1 MDEIRL
7 NIVPEKQQF
16 QGRNINIE
24 VINDIGED
32 LEYKFLIGHESNW
45 ETVRE
50 FSIDNTLKWRFDK
63 AGDYFIMVQAR
74 KQKSN
79 LAFEYVT
86 RSHYEIL
93 YKEVPFRMEEF
104 NVDKDKLKVGE
115 KLCISARSNRNDAV
129 YKYMIKDDKV
139 WKTLKD
145 MTKDG
150 DIQYHFTTPG
160 VKEISLKCFTT
171 KGNGKKSISLT
182 KKVEVEAKEEP
193 RIKLIEC
200 SKNNLYVGRNI
211 NFNVKIDY
219 KEDDN
224 VVYKFIKVYPEG
236 EIEILR
242 DYSSNNNI
250 TLVEELKG
258 EYVLICYIKDM
269 FSLNEYDDRAKI
281 VYRVKDGE
289 KVLIKELTTNLQSPQ
304 EVGTNIK
311 IGAVTNSDSRLL
323 YRFMIEKIE
332 EKRVHVCSKIKY
344 KEIEGL
350 NKNEILKK
358 FENNKILDS
367 DYIASPYFFWKPE
380 KEGRYNIKCIIKRKS
395 SETPDDMKEL
405 EFGVKE
411 LAVQDERIEKV
422 IFSEDIN
429 NILINHELNIRVEG
443 ATPWM
448 SEYRFII
455 FKDDKEIQRTEF
467 SKDNEIDFIPRE
479 AGEFKLEIHLKGN
492 KSKKEFDSKEVFIL
506 NVKAFIPGKIEYI
519 LYDAREYYIHDKINF
534 EIVGNKS
541 KEMVYKYN
549 VYLNGVHVEQS
560 DYSEHRA
567 YDFKLL
573 NSGRYKF
580 EFFCKNIK
588 SEEEQ
593 DYIKNLHINV
603 IGNRPITE
611 SYIKCDRENINMLDE
626 ITFQGECNIKEN
638 IIYEFYLY
646 DNDGWRVLQK
656 YSAKDFFTFIPKQA
670 GEYRILMLVKH
681 INNNGSYEHYCI
693 NKFTVN
699 YLNRPNVNGK

>member
-7 NIVPEKQQF
+7 SIVPEKQQF
-16 QGRNINIE
+16 QGRDINIQ
-24 VINDIGED
+24 VINDTGES
-32 LEYKFLIGHESNW
+32 LEYKFLVGHESKW

-50 FSIDNTLKWRFDK
+50 FSGDNTLKWRFDK
-63 AGDYFIMVQAR
+63 PGDYFIMVQAKKINS
-74 KQKSN
+74 KQS
-79 LAFEYVT
+79 FDYVT

-93 YKEVPFRMEEF
+93 FKEMPFRMEEF

-129 YKYMIKDDKV
+129 YKYMIKEDKG
-139 WKTLKD
+139 WRTLKD
-145 MTKDG
+145 ITKEG
-150 DIQYHFTTPG
+150 DLEYHFTTPG

-171 KGNGKKSISLT
+171 KGEGKKTISLT
-182 KKVEVEAKEEP
+182 KKVEVEEKIQP
-193 RIKLIEC
+193 KIKLIEC

-211 NFNVKIDY
+211 NFKVKINQ
-219 KEDDN
+219 KEEDN
-224 VVYKFIKVYPEG
+224 ILYKFIKVYPQG

-258 EYVLICYIKDM
+258 EHVLICYIKDM

-289 KVLIKELTTNLQSPQ
+289 KILIRELTTDLQSPQ
-304 EVGTNIK
+304 EIGTNIK
-311 IGAVTNSDSRLL
+311 IRAVTNTDSRLL

-332 EKRVHVCSKIKY
+332 EKRVHVCNNIKY
-344 KEIEGL
+344 KEIEGN
-350 NKNEILKK
+350 NKKEILKK
-358 FENNKILDS
+358 FENSKILDS

-380 KEGRYNIKCIIKRKS
+380 KEGRYNIKCIIKRKAA
-395 SETPDDMKEL
+395 ETPDDIKEL
-405 EFGVKE
+405 EFNIKE

-429 NILINHELNIRVEG
+429 NILINNELNIRVEG
-443 ATPWM
+443 TTPWM

-455 FKDDKEIQRTEF
+455 FKDDKEIQRTEY

-479 AGEFKLEIHLKGN
+479 AGEFKLEIHIKGK
-492 KSKKEFDSKEVFIL
+492 KSKKELDSKELFIL
-506 NVKAFIPGKIEYI
+506 NVKEFIPGKIEYV
-519 LYDAREYYIHDKINF
+519 LYDAREYYVHDKIKF
-534 EIVGNKS
+534 EIVGNIA
-541 KEMVYKYN
+541 KEIVYKYN
-549 VYLNGVHVEQS
+549 VYLNGVHVEQC
-560 DYSEHRA
+560 DYSEHKA

-573 NSGRYKF
+573 NSGRYRF

-588 SEEEQ
+588 SNEEQ
-593 DYIKNLHINV
+593 DYIKNINVNV
-603 IGNRPITE
+603 IGSRPITE
-611 SYIKCDRENINMLDE
+611 SYIKCDRDNINIFDE

-646 DNDGWRVLQK
+646 ENDGWRVLQK
-656 YSAKDFFTFIPKQA
+656 YSAKDFFTFIPKKA

-681 INNNGSYEHYCI
+681 INNNESYEHYCI
-693 NKFTVN
+693 NKF
-699 YLNRPNVNGK
+699 NVNEK

>member
-7 NIVPEKQQF
+7 SFDPEKQQF
-16 QGRNINIE
+16 QGRDISIE
-24 VINDIGED
+24 VINDTGEN

-50 FSIDNTLKWRFDK
+50 FAIDNTLKWRFDK
-63 AGDYFIMVQAR
+63 AGDYFFMVQAR
-74 KQKSN
+74 KRKSN
-79 LAFEYVT
+79 VAFEYVT

-93 YKEVPFRMEEF
+93 LKELPFRMEEF
-104 NVDKDKLKVGE
+104 KVDKEKLKVGE
-115 KLCISARSNRNDAV
+115 KLCISAKSNRSDAV
-129 YKYMIKDDKV
+129 YKYMIKDTKG

-150 DIQYHFTTPG
+150 NLEYHFTSPG
-160 VKEISLKCFTT
+160 IKEISLKCFTT
-171 KGNGKKSISLT
+171 KGGGKKTINLT
-182 KKVEVEAKEEP
+182 KKVEVEPKEGP

-224 VVYKFIKVYPEG
+224 ILFKFMKIYSEG

-242 DYSSNNNI
+242 DYSSNNSI
-250 TLVEELKG
+250 TLVEEKQG
-258 EYVLICYIKDM
+258 EHVLICYIKDM
-269 FSLNEYDDRAKI
+269 FSLNEYDDRGKI

-289 KVLIKELTTNLQSPQ
+289 TVRINELTTNLQSPQ

-311 IGAVTNSDSRLL
+311 IRAVTNSDSRLL
-323 YRFMIEKIE
+323 YRFIIEKIE
-332 EKRVHVCSKIKY
+332 EKRVHICNNIKH
-344 KEIEGL
+344 KEIEGY
-350 NKNEILKK
+350 NKNEMLKK
-358 FENNKILDS
+358 FENNKLLDS

-395 SETPDDMKEL
+395 SEIPDDIKEL
-405 EFGVKE
+405 EFCIKE
-411 LAVQDERIEKV
+411 VAVQDERIEKV

-429 NILINHELNIRVEG
+429 NILINNELNIRVEG

-448 SEYRFII
+448 NEYRFII
-455 FKDDKEIQRTEF
+455 FKGDQEIQRTEY
-467 SKDNEIDFIPRE
+467 STDNEIDFIPRE
-479 AGEFKLEIHLKGN
+479 AAEFKLEIHLKGM
-492 KSKKEFDSKEVFIL
+492 KSKKEFDSREIFIL
-506 NVKAFIPGKIEYI
+506 NVKKFIPGKIEYI
-519 LYDAREYYIHDKINF
+519 LYDAREYYVYDKINF

-549 VYLNGVHVEQS
+549 VYLNGVYVEQC

-593 DYIKNLHINV
+593 DYIKNIYINV
-603 IGNRPITE
+603 IGRRPITE
-611 SYIKCDRENINMLDE
+611 SYIKCDRENINILDE
-626 ITFQGECNIKEN
+626 ITFQGECNIKSN

-646 DNDGWRVLQK
+646 DNDGWRVIQK
-656 YSAKDFFTFIPKQA
+656 YSAKDFFTFIPKKA

-681 INNNGSYEHYCI
+681 INNNEAYEHYCI
-693 NKFTVN
+693 NKFK
-699 YLNRPNVNGK
+699 VNGK